1 MALTQRLPRG
11 SRRGAVARKALTDA
25 YVRVFVAGGANDED
39 RRIVLADLADFS
51 TFYRVNGPG
60 IAADDRAFTDGQ
72 RSVFGRLFS
81 FLRMTEEQTR
91 LLEEAARA
99 EAVTDSEEGYL

>member
-1 MALTQRLPRG
+1 MGLTQRLPRG
-11 SRRGAVARKALTDA
+11 SRRGPVARKTLTEA
-25 YVRVFVAGGANDED
+25 YSRVFVQGGASDED

-51 TFYRVNGPG
+51 TFYRVNGAG
-60 IAADDRAFTDGQ
+60 ITGDDRAFTDGQ

-81 FLRMTEEQTR
+81 FLRMTEEQTQ

-99 EAVTDSEEGYL
+99 EAVTDSEEGFI